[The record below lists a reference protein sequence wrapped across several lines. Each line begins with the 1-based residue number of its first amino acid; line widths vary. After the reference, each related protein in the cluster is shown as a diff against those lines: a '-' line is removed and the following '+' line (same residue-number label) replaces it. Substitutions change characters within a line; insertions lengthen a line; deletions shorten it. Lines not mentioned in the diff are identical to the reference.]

1 MANEV
6 VVTTLLGNDG
16 DPVEAIVAAG
26 TAIAKGTIM
35 RISASPKTVIKAT
48 TDGQFFLGVTRD
60 EKTATDGKTKIS
72 LLTHFIGEF
81 TADTGE
87 MTLGQPQKIDTGE
100 NLISDADSDTI
111 ATAGEVVGLALE
123 TVTVGNRG
131 AVLVN
136 R

>member
-87 MTLGQPQKIDTGE
+87 MTLGQPQKIEGANAIT
-100 NLISDADSDTI
+100 DADNNTI
-111 ATAGEVVGLALE
+111 TNREEVVGLALE
-123 TVTVGNRG
+123 TVGVTARG
-131 AVLVN
+131 AVLIFK
-136 R
+136 